1 MTRIYKQVRDII
13 LYGLLTTGAFIGL
26 LVFAIW
32 WGM

>member
-1 MTRIYKQVRDII
+1 MTRIYKQIRETII
-13 LYGLLTTGAFIGL
+13 YGLLTTGAFIAL